1 MPDSSEIAAL
11 KASFRGALAAAESL
25 SALRD
30 RVDSLGAVPDIPVA
44 DLEDLA
50 RLSAANALAASA
62 LRGLVETLKKKQTGV

>member
-30 RVDSLGAVPDIPVA
+30 RVDSLGAIPDMAVA

-62 LRGLVETLKKKQTGV
+62 LRGLVETLKKKPTGV